1 MSRYVINALAS
12 QDLNEIADY
21 FAENNVEA
29 GDRFFR
35 TFNRKCQ

>member
-1 MSRYVINALAS
+1 MNRYVINVLAT

-29 GDRFFR
+29 GEAFFLA
-35 TFNRKCQ
+35 FNRKCQ